1 MVESAIT
8 SKGQTTLP
16 KSVRQALGV
25 KTGDRVRYVILDNEV
40 RILPVRLIGRLF
52 GALKHDG
59 PPLTLEEME
68 QAVAE
73 AACEEDP
80 ATQL

>member
-1 MVESAIT
+1 MVQSAIT

-40 RILPVRLIGRLF
+40 RILPVRPIGRLF
-52 GALKHDG
+52 GALKHHG
-59 PPLTLEEME
+59 PPLTLEDME

-73 AACEEDP
+73 GAREE
-80 ATQL
+80 

>member
-1 MVESAIT
+1 MVQSAIT

-16 KSVRQALGV
+16 KPVREALGV

-40 RILPVRLIGRLF
+40 RILPVRPIGRLF

-59 PPLTLEEME
+59 PPVTLEDME
-68 QAVAE
+68 RAA
-73 AACEEDP
+73 AGGACEE
-80 ATQL
+80 

>member
-1 MVESAIT
+1 MVQSAIT

-40 RILPVRLIGRLF
+40 RILPMRPIGRLF

-59 PPLTLEEME
+59 PPVTLEDME

-73 AACEEDP
+73 GACED
-80 ATQL
+80 

>member
-1 MVESAIT
+1 MFAMVQSAIT

-25 KTGDRVRYVILDNEV
+25 KPGDRVRYLILDNEV
-40 RILPVRLIGRLF
+40 RILPVRPIGRLF
-52 GALKHDG
+52 GALKHHG
-59 PPLTLEEME
+59 PPLTLEDME

-73 AACEEDP
+73 GAREE
-80 ATQL
+80 

>member
-1 MVESAIT
+1 MVQSAIT

-25 KTGDRVRYVILDNEV
+25 KTGDRVRYVILDNDV
-40 RILPVRLIGRLF
+40 RILPVRPIGRLF

-73 AACEEDP
+73 GAGEE
-80 ATQL
+80 

>member
-1 MVESAIT
+1 MVESSIT

-40 RILPVRLIGRLF
+40 RMLPVRPIGRPF

-59 PPLTLEEME
+59 PPLTLEELE

-73 AACEEDP
+73 GACEEDP
-80 ATQL
+80 ASQL

>member
-40 RILPVRLIGRLF
+40 RILPVRPIGGLF

-59 PPLTLEEME
+59 PALTLEEME

-73 AACEEDP
+73 GACEEDP
-80 ATQL
+80 ASQL

>member
-1 MVESAIT
+1 MFSMVQSAIT

-40 RILPVRLIGRLF
+40 RILPVRPIGRLF

-73 AACEEDP
+73 GAGEE
-80 ATQL
+80 

>member
-1 MVESAIT
+1 MVESAVT

-25 KTGDRVRYVILDNEV
+25 RTGGRVRYVILDNEV
-40 RILPVRLIGRLF
+40 RILPVRSIGRLF
-52 GALKHDG
+52 AALRHDG
-59 PPLTLEEME
+59 PHRTPEDME

-73 AACEEDP
+73 GACE
-80 ATQL
+80 